1 MRALHELKNLILDE
15 IDKVTQKGDI
25 TPNELESMNYAADI
39 IKDIDHIMGED
50 EGHSERGY
58 VSYDNSY
65 RRGRDARTGRYV
77 SRDSS
82 YDEMMSK
89 LDRMRSNA
97 PDERT
102 RRMVDKWMDEAER
115 Y

>member
-15 IDKVTQKGDI
+15 IDKVNQKGDI
-25 TPNELESMNYAADI
+25 TPNELESMNYAVDI

-58 VSYDNSY
+58 SY
-65 RRGRDARTGRYV
+65 RRGRDARTGRYI

-82 YDEMMSK
+82 YDDMINK

-102 RRMVDKWMDEAER
+102 RRMIDRWVDEADR